1 VCEVGREDGCE
12 EDEEKGEEVSSK
24 HIILEMGLKKNIE
37 NFSISSPLYPHLPH
51 NFLYVNIIIIII
63 IKFYIKCQWWWPR

>member
-24 HIILEMGLKKNIE
+24 HIILEMGLKKNI
-37 NFSISSPLYPHLPH
+37 
-51 NFLYVNIIIIII
+51 IIII
-63 IKFYIKCQWWWPR
+63 IKFYIKNK